1 MTLEVGPHTS
11 LRPVACRDCA
21 HVVMTPRGKGRLTYT
36 CALYGGEFCY
46 PTRFGGACGP
56 EAKGFKPAGIG
67 AKVAPSPET
76 SAM

>member
-21 HVVMTPRGKGRLTYT
+21 HVVLTPRQAGRVTYT
-36 CALYGGEFCY
+36 CSLYGGELCY

-56 EAKGFKPAGIG
+56 EAKGFTPAGIG
-67 AKVAPSPET
+67 VKPRAVVQPG
-76 SAM
+76 AM

>member
-21 HVVMTPRGKGRLTYT
+21 HVVMTPRGKGRLSYS
-36 CALYGGEFCY
+36 CSLYNGDCYAL
-46 PTRFGGACGP
+46 RFGGECGSG
-56 EAKGFKPAGIG
+56 AKGFKPAGMG
-67 AKVAPSPET
+67 AKGAPSPQV